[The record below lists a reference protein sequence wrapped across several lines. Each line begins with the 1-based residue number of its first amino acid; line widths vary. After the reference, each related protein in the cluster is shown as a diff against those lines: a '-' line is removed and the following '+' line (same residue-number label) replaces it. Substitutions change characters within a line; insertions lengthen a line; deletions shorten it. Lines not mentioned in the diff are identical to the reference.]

1 MAFCDQC
8 GQRLED
14 RARFCPNCGA
24 PRSGAARAEPEPP
37 LAPSAKPPPSPV
49 EPEPEPEPPPAPEPE
64 PEPEPEPP
72 PPPPPPPAAEEP
84 APEPAARPRS
94 AAQAEL
100 VGQLGQL
107 GQTPAVVAAGV
118 IGIGT
123 FAVVFVVGF
132 VLAALPDASLIGFL
146 GADAG
151 YVEEAFRQM
160 VQLVL
165 AGFENDSLFDVFKST
180 SRVAPGLFALV
191 PTFTALYLARA
202 QLTRLKGA
210 SLGLRLGVAAGGAL
224 VFALLMIIPAL
235 LTGDIDADVGQTFT
249 YALFWGLVGAL
260 TGTLLAA
267 PREPGAVP
275 VPSRGRV
282 VIAAVLTALR
292 PLGLALLVTTVLGTA
307 LWIVDVA
314 ADGDAR
320 GSRSLPIALVD
331 TTLYAVDHGVH
342 SFELGTL
349 AAFERRQLRPEVLS
363 LPLPADKPGEI
374 VGTTSDPLRLFS
386 YRDGASAIVFL
397 LMLVVLIGIPVT
409 AALYAGFVV
418 ARERAA
424 ASPALGAAWG
434 ALVGP
439 VWAIAL
445 AIVNGLLQD
454 TLFGHAQGESV
465 FGIVLVFG
473 ALIGAL
479 GGFLA
484 ARASATPA
492 AA

>member
-1 MAFCDQC
+1 M
-8 GQRLED
+8 
-14 RARFCPNCGA
+14 
-24 PRSGAARAEPEPP
+24 
-37 LAPSAKPPPSPV
+37 
-49 EPEPEPEPPPAPEPE
+49 
-64 PEPEPEPP
+64 
-72 PPPPPPPAAEEP
+72 
-84 APEPAARPRS
+84 
-94 AAQAEL
+94 
-100 VGQLGQL
+100 
-107 GQTPAVVAAGV
+107 
-118 IGIGT
+118 
-123 FAVVFVVGF
+123 
-132 VLAALPDASLIGFL
+132 
-146 GADAG
+146 
-151 YVEEAFRQM
+151 
-160 VQLVL
+160 
-165 AGFENDSLFDVFKST
+165 
-180 SRVAPGLFALV
+180 
-191 PTFTALYLARA
+191 
-202 QLTRLKGA
+202 
-210 SLGLRLGVAAGGAL
+210 RLGVAAGGAFL
-224 VFALLMIIPAL
+224 FAFLMIIPAL
-235 LTGDIDADVGQTFT
+235 LTGDINASIGQSFG
-249 YALFWGLVGAL
+249 YGLLWALIGSL
-260 TGTLLAA
+260 TGTVLAA
-267 PREPGAVP
+267 PPTAPADQISPRARAAG
-275 VPSRGRV
+275 S
-282 VIAAVLTALR
+282 AVLGALR
-292 PLGLALLVTTVLGTA
+292 PLGFVLLVTTAIGTA
-307 LWIVDVA
+307 VWIVDVA
-314 ADGDAR
+314 TDESTR

-492 AA
+492 TA